1 MTGGPGGISTG
12 GSGDSGEGVEP
23 GELRDSAG
31 VAFSKVE
38 VAVVS
43 AVFIL
48 TFLSLFVVC
57 FSERSP

>member
-1 MTGGPGGISTG
+1 MGPGKLSTG
-12 GSGDSGEGVEP
+12 GSGDSGEGVVP
-23 GELRDSAG
+23 GELRDTAC
-31 VAFSKVE
+31 VTFSRVE
-38 VAVVS
+38 VAVVVS